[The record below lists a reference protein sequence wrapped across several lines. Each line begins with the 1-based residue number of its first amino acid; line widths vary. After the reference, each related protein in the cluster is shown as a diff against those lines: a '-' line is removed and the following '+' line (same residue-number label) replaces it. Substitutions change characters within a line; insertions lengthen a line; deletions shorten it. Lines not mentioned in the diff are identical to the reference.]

1 MDRYRMDEESSG
13 SDVMLASAVAQ
24 IITNNRSNGLP
35 TSPASSVRMSRN
47 SVAASR
53 LLRSRK
59 DRRYKS
65 PSMLQPSG
73 ESDDL
78 SIASLDTLPTTAR
91 PRRVIQLTPIVTS
104 PTSPI
109 SSPTSLY
116 SDPTSTGSYATSPS
130 SNPTSPN
137 SGILSS
143 ASSRRSIHSRRE
155 RVAGGAAAKL
165 FGFQSHDEGD
175 DKYDNSHDSA
185 LNDEQLQNLAEASQE
200 LDEVRQ
206 KTRNEFLIGLQDNS
220 RYHRE
225 TNNDYDE
232 TRTDVLSEASVPSI
246 LNRSEIFHENA
257 TAAILSL
264 LTPRSQGG
272 FGDEKASFVGGT
284 SGALFDI
291 QVTSSKSGISF
302 AHSPSMSGSAFCSPR
317 NNDIGGVSSGL
328 STHVDTSHEAMPKAT
343 KPLLSNIAERKVE
356 NIQGKMR
363 DPNQQLAD
371 LLVAIATPEVGQP
384 MDRGYMVRRKNAC
397 GALKI
402 LTANPAN
409 RKTIC
414 WTVGALT
421 ALTSVLADTGRAFI
435 DVYTRREFVE
445 ARSRA
450 VAALLN
456 LCMLKENRLPI
467 FHSDGLMQAIISV
480 IEDDHGEA
488 RQGCSGILAYLAKTG
503 ENRLLM
509 VQVPGLLDAVA
520 SVIKPII
527 YKSPVTKKKY
537 HWDNSD
543 DTSAS
548 VSSEE
553 GQRNESMTSEGSDKF
568 TVSNSMVSSPRQT
581 DDEDDEDDDDADYDD
596 DAEDDDEGDD
606 SDMSPMRTTSPI
618 SPQLSKAE
626 EYDKSPNTFLNSSRQ
641 NVFAFYFHM
650 IKEKD
655 NTVSFLFFHVH
666 STCCVNTHLPT
677 F

>member
-13 SDVMLASAVAQ
+13 SDVMLASAAAQ
-24 IITNNRSNGLP
+24 IITNARSNGLP
-35 TSPASSVRMSRN
+35 TSPSSSARMSRN

-65 PSMLQPSG
+65 PSTLQPSG
-73 ESDDL
+73 ESDDQ
-78 SIASLDTLPTTAR
+78 SIASLETIPTAAR
-91 PRRVIQLTPIVTS
+91 PRRVIHLTPIVTS

-109 SSPTSLY
+109 TSPVSLY
-116 SDPTSTGSYATSPS
+116 SDPTSTGSYATSPN

-143 ASSRRSIHSRRE
+143 SSSRPSVRSRRE

-175 DKYDNSHDSA
+175 DKYENSHDST
-185 LNDEQLQNLAEASQE
+185 LNDDPLQNLAETSQE

-206 KTRNEFLIGLQDNS
+206 KTRNEFLTGLQENS
-220 RYHRE
+220 RYRSGAD
-225 TNNDYDE
+225 TDRDE
-232 TRTDVLSEASVPSI
+232 TRTEVLSEASVPSI
-246 LNRSEIFHENA
+246 LNRSEVFHENA
-257 TAAILSL
+257 TAAILAL

-272 FGDEKASFVGGT
+272 FGDEKASFAGGT
-284 SGALFDI
+284 LGALYDI
-291 QVTSSKSGISF
+291 QVTTSKSGISF
-302 AHSPSMSGSAFCSPR
+302 AHSPSVSGSAFCSPR
-317 NNDIGGVSSGL
+317 NNDNGGHFNGISAL
-328 STHVDTSHEAMPKAT
+328 VDTTRDSMPKSP
-343 KPLLSNIAERKVE
+343 KPLLSFIAERKIE

-371 LLVAIATPEVGQP
+371 LLVAIATPELGQL

-397 GALKI
+397 GALKV

-409 RKTIC
+409 RKSIC
-414 WTVGALT
+414 WTVGALP

-435 DVYTRREFVE
+435 DVFTRREFVD

-450 VAALLN
+450 VASLLN
-456 LCMLKENRLPI
+456 LCIPKENRLPI

-480 IEDDHGEA
+480 IDDDHGEA
-488 RQGCSGILAYLAKTG
+488 RQGCTGILAYLAKTR

-527 YKSPVTKKKY
+527 FKSPVKKKKY
-537 HWDNSD
+537 HWDNND

-548 VSSEE
+548 LSSEE
-553 GQRNESMTSEGSDKF
+553 GHRNESMTSEGSDKF
-568 TVSNSMVSSPRQT
+568 TVTNSMASSPRHT
-581 DDEDDEDDDDADYDD
+581 DDDDDDDYDDEADEDDDD
-596 DAEDDDEGDD
+596 DED
-606 SDMSPMRTTSPI
+606 SDMTPTRATSPI
-618 SPQLSKAE
+618 LPQLSKAE
-626 EYDKSPNTFLNSSRQ
+626 EYDKSPNTFLNGSRQ
-641 NVFAFYFHM
+641 NVFAFLFHM

-655 NTVSFLFFHVH
+655 NTVRFYITIV
-666 STCCVNTHLPT
+666 CIVNVVLTLT
-677 F
+677 RKF